1 VLRHNTIE
9 IERRIWSRL
18 RRRQVDGWKFRRQH
32 PIGPYFVDFY
42 CPAAKLVIEFNGL
55 SHDDDRQWA
64 YDQRRQAWLEAQGY
78 RLLNLSFE
86 TEQVQVD
93 DLLAAIYGHLEQL
106 QANGL
111 IALPP
116 SPRLLAE
123 A

>member
-1 VLRHNTIE
+1 
-9 IERRIWSRL
+9 
-18 RRRQVDGWKFRRQH
+18 
-32 PIGPYFVDFY
+32 
-42 CPAAKLVIEFNGL
+42 
-55 SHDDDRQWA
+55 
-64 YDQRRQAWLEAQGY
+64 
-78 RLLNLSFE
+78 
-86 TEQVQVD
+86 VD